1 MVLLDARAERK
12 KEQVCSKF
20 TYDRVFAEIQKIPTN
35 VEHLVFLLGKSTFNL
50 RDVQSTD
57 V

>member
-20 TYDRVFAEIQKIPTN
+20 TYDRIFAEIQKIPPN
-35 VEHLVFLLGKSTFNL
+35 VEHLVFQLGKFASNL
-50 RDVQSTD
+50 RGVQSID